1 MNIFLETFN
10 LPQLNHDEIGNLKR
24 LITNKNIEIVIN
36 SFLTDKNPDQ
46 MVSLGNSTKH
56 LKN

>member
-24 LITNKNIEIVIN
+24 LITNKNIETVIN
-36 SFLTDKNPDQ
+36 NFLIDKNPDL
-46 MVSLGNSTKH
+46 MFSLGNSTKH
-56 LKN
+56 IKN

>member
-10 LPQLNHDEIGNLKR
+10 LPQLHHDEIGNLKR

-36 SFLTDKNPDQ
+36 NFLIDKNPDQ
-46 MVSLGNSTKH
+46 KISLGYSTKH